1 MKKGHIAAA
10 SLLIAFLFLSA
21 CTSKAVETK
30 TEISTEPESAQTA
43 EPDAIAKGCFTDDP
57 DAIERAAGSV
67 VKLEVYDA
75 QNQKIGTGS
84 GFCAF
89 DSSVLITAAH
99 VIVNMDH
106 MIVTCD
112 NGESFRLEAATDGD
126 EDSDVAWFRLPE
138 GTELIPLP
146 VSSEMPR
153 RGERILAI
161 GSQFGIVNLVTTGN
175 IAGVWESQ
183 GIGWLLFTAPV
194 SSGSSGGPIL
204 NDNGEV
210 VGVVSSTYDKGQ
222 NLNVAAPIE
231 EIQNIL
237 STDNGMEVTGNE

>member
-1 MKKGHIAAA
+1 MINRRFAAA
-10 SLLIAFLFLSA
+10 PLLMACLLLSA
-21 CTSKAVETK
+21 CASASVETAAGALP
-30 TEISTEPESAQTA
+30 EPETA
-43 EPDAIAKGCFTDDP
+43 RIADPAETVNGRFTDDP

-75 QNQKIGTGS
+75 QDQKIGTGS

-89 DSSVLITAAH
+89 DPSVLITAAH

-126 EDSDVAWFRLPE
+126 EDSDAAWFRLPE

-146 VSSEMPR
+146 VSSETPR

-161 GSQFGIVNLVTTGN
+161 GSQFGVVNLVTTGN

-222 NLNVAAPIE
+222 NLNVATPIG
-231 EIQNIL
+231 EIQNIF

>member
-1 MKKGHIAAA
+1 MIRRRLSAVP
-10 SLLIAFLFLSA
+10 LLLAFLLLSGCA
-21 CTSKAVETK
+21 RAEAAESPPRETGPAQIADPVET
-30 TEISTEPESAQTA
+30 AN
-43 EPDAIAKGCFTDDP
+43 GRFTDDP
-57 DAIERAAGSV
+57 DAMERAAASV

-75 QNQKIGTGS
+75 QDQKIGTGS

-89 DSSVLITAAH
+89 DPSVLITAAH

-106 MIVTCD
+106 AIATCD
-112 NGESFRLEAATDGD
+112 NGESFRLEAAADGD
-126 EDSDVAWFRLPE
+126 EDSDAAWFRLPE
-138 GTELIPLP
+138 GSELIPLP
-146 VSSEMPR
+146 VSSETPR

-161 GSQFGIVNLVTTGN
+161 GSQFGVVNLVTLGN

-222 NLNVAAPIE
+222 NLNVATPIE

-237 STDNGMEVTGNE
+237 STDNGMEVTENEQ